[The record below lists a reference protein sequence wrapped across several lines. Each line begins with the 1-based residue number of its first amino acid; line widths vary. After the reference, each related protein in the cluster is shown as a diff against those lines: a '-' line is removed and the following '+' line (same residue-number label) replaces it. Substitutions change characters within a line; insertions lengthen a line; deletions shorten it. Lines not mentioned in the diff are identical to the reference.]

1 MALYDQEREA
11 GMGDEIAQKMEAL
24 KEAPLKDLK
33 AAYAEY
39 FPGKKYT
46 TPPIALSA
54 THTWAA
60 RRSIIFLT
68 LPFGKG
74 WRRFGPVL

>member
-1 MALYDQEREA
+1 MCRRFADVVTPCYLSKRMALYDQEREV
-11 GMGDEIAQKMEAL
+11 GMGNELAQKMEAL

-54 THTWAA
+54 THT
-60 RRSIIFLT
+60 
-68 LPFGKG
+68 
-74 WRRFGPVL
+74 